1 MDYQRGLIMATFID
15 ERQDKDDKNETE
27 EISDINETSVDKPLE
42 PIEESTPEPEAKES
56 TEEEL
61 PDKYKGKSTAE
72 IVRMHQEAEKLLGR
86 QSSEVG
92 ELRKVVDDYIQ
103 TQLSTTNAPKTT
115 DERQEEIDFFSDPE
129 KAVDNAISN
138 HPKIKQA
145 EQASVEYQ
153 QKTAMSELQ
162 KRHPD
167 MKDILSDG
175 KFVDW
180 IKASKIRTQLFAQA
194 DQDYDYEAADEL
206 FSTWKERQQ
215 IVSQTANNEK
225 QQRKDALKAASTGNA
240 RGSGEK
246 PSKKIYRRSDI
257 IKLMKDDP
265 ERYLALSDEIMQA
278 YQERRVRN

>member
-1 MDYQRGLIMATFID
+1 MATFID

-27 EISDINETSVDKPLE
+27 EISNINETSVDKPLE
-42 PIEESTPEPEAKES
+42 PIEEPTPEPELEQS
-56 TEEEL
+56 TEEEI

>member
-1 MDYQRGLIMATFID
+1 MATFID

-27 EISDINETSVDKPLE
+27 KISDINETSVDKPLE

-103 TQLSTTNAPKTT
+103 TQLSKTNAPKEK
-115 DERQEEIDFFSDPE
+115 DEEEQIDFFSDPE
-129 KAVDNAISN
+129 KAVERAINN

-145 EQASVEYQ
+145 EQASVDYQ
-153 QKTAMSELQ
+153 QQTAMTELQ

-167 MKDILSDG
+167 MKDILNDA

-180 IKASKIRTQLFAQA
+180 IKGSKIRTQLFTQA
-194 DQDYDYEAADEL
+194 DREYDYEAADEL

-215 IVSQTANNEK
+215 IVSQTADNEK
-225 QQRKDALKAASTGNA
+225 QQRKDALKAASTGSA

-246 PSKKIYRRSDI
+246 ASKKIYRRSDI